1 MLKALKSPAGKS
13 CGSVVPKLKQV
24 ALLRH
29 STKLFLCPPQKREGT
44 LAVIQPQPLSPVLVV
59 CLLNFTR
66 HCGSAEHKVHKA
78 DPNTLHPSDHSA
90 LALCSSTRLSFG
102 DIGRPECLE
111 PVP

>member
-44 LAVIQPQPLSPVLVV
+44 LAVIQPQPLSPVLVA

-66 HCGSAEHKVHKA
+66 HCGSAEHKVRKA
-78 DPNTLHPSDHSA
+78 DPNTAPIGSQRA
-90 LALCSSTRLSFG
+90 CSLLFHTPLIWGHRTA
-102 DIGRPECLE
+102 
-111 PVP
+111 